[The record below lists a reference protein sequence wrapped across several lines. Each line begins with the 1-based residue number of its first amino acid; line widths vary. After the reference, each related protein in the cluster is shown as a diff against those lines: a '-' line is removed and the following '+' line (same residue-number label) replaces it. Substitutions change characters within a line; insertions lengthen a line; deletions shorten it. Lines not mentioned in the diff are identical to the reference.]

1 MKKAR
6 ARRIGGL
13 MALAALLFLVAADTI
28 YPGVT
33 LDPSD
38 KLLLVGIVSSLLGV
52 DIVTKRASVI
62 EAAVTAAIEELNNP
76 EGNGNGGE
84 DDDGR

>member
-13 MALAALLFLVAADTI
+13 MALAALLILVGADTV
-28 YPGVT
+28 YPGIT
-33 LDPSD
+33 LEPSD

-76 EGNGNGGE
+76 ESGGGE